1 MIETTAVHP
10 SSLKLGFR
18 SRILP
23 VVVIEDAN
31 AAVDVALAL
40 LEGGIDA
47 VEVTLRTGA
56 ALHAIERI
64 ARSVAPMTVGAG
76 TVLTPNQL
84 RQAQD
89 AGARF
94 ALSPGCTR
102 ALLDAACSATVPFI
116 PGVATPSEAMM
127 AAEAGFDVLKC
138 FPAEPL
144 GGPAALRAWSAALPH
159 LRWCPTGGITAQKL
173 GDYLQLPQVA
183 LVGGSWMATPAL
195 IADKAWTTITE
206 LAHQA
211 AQIDTALRA

>member
-1 MIETTAVHP
+1 
-10 SSLKLGFR
+10 
-18 SRILP
+18 
-23 VVVIEDAN
+23 VVIDDAN
-31 AAVDVALAL
+31 SAVDVALAL
-40 LEGGIDA
+40 LEAGIDA
-47 VEVTLRTGA
+47 IEVTLRTGA
-56 ALHAIERI
+56 ALRAIERI

-102 ALLDAACSATVPFI
+102 PLLDAACTANVPFV

-127 AAEAGFDVLKC
+127 AAEAGFELLKC

-144 GGPAALRAWSAALPH
+144 GGPAVLRAWSAALPH
-159 LRWCPTGGITAQKL
+159 LRWCPTGGITAQNL

-183 LVGGSWMATPAL
+183 MVGGSWIAPPTL
-195 IADKAWTTITE
+195 IANKAWADITH
-206 LAHQA
+206 LARLA
-211 AQIDTALRA
+211 AQTDAASRD